1 MTKVK
6 LQFGRLYSACDFA
19 LRLKHIHLAGFKSFV
34 DPVSIPAPTNLTGI
48 VGPNGCGKSNVIDA
62 VRWVLG
68 ESKARELRGETL
80 QDVIFN
86 GSAQRKPAARAVV
99 ELLFDNSD
107 GRAPGQW
114 ASYAEISVKRVLT
127 RHGDSSY
134 FLNNVHVRRRDV
146 TDLILGTGLG
156 GDAYAIIEQGTI
168 SRLIEARPEDLRG
181 HLEEAA
187 GVSKYRERRRETEH
201 RLRDTRENLDR
212 VEDIRGE
219 LQRQIERL
227 TVQAEVARRYFDLQA
242 ERQWREAQLA
252 LVRRRDAQ
260 AVQARVLNDQLRVRV
275 EMDACGTTIRQAERQ
290 AEEERQR
297 QHENLNQLNQ
307 TQAAYYAAGA
317 EVTRLEQ
324 MMAHLREQRHRLEMD
339 LQRVDERQRALLAET
354 ASADHART
362 DTALALNA
370 AEAKIKRLEA
380 AWVSQK
386 SALPEVESAMLGTRA
401 AHTISQGQLAS
412 LQQDAALARNQREQS
427 MRSLQQLE
435 QRMDRLTQE
444 LGQLAQADP
453 LVIERMET
461 EHANAEAALIQADSH
476 LLAGRNRIETAEQ
489 AWRTAHATATETQ
502 RALHHCEAQYAA
514 LTRLQ
519 QQNEHSETQTAVWLA
534 RHKLTDCKRL
544 WQIIEVNPHWET
556 AVEAVLG
563 PRLEALAEIL
573 NADWLMDLPGTK
585 SPVTGLPLSRLD
597 FPLGG
602 TTTAPVDRNLL
613 PTDLA
618 PLAEQVRCQSPVLR
632 SFLDTVLAG
641 VGCVEDLPT
650 ALARHAELPW
660 ATTLVTPE
668 GHCVSAHSV
677 TLNALDPARQGILR
691 RTRELAE
698 LNAEKCRLQV
708 ANEASQRLLKEAET
722 ERNTARASLD
732 AMQQSQRV
740 AQTQAHQSQIRLLH
754 AREAAQRRA
763 ARQAQIEHDQAE
775 IAVQQTDETTRRT
788 DSETRLAHNR
798 TAIQALESQL
808 QSQRQDLQ
816 RVDAQLSALR
826 TAERE
831 AQQALQSEQM
841 VLHTMTLRLERYA
854 AETERQTGEALQL
867 ESHAT
872 RVRNE
877 LATLVEGPLMASL
890 QTALDER
897 HRAEATLVVA
907 REALEGSQQA
917 LRGHEQ
923 ARVQAEQALDPLRAR
938 LQALELKHQ
947 EARIKEAQFAEQL
960 AQHLPS
966 LSGPWAGFDEAA
978 VAATL
983 VAEDK
988 EARLSSEMIR
998 LHHEI
1003 EVLGAVNMVALA
1015 ELEAASERLGYLN
1028 AQVAD
1033 LEAAVATL
1041 EGAIA
1046 RIDAESRANLQ
1057 SVYDRVSLEFKTFFQ
1072 ELFGGGEAQ
1081 LVLTGEDILEAG
1093 LSIVAQPPGKKNSSI
1108 HLLSGGEKAL
1118 TALSLVFALFRLNP
1132 APFCLLDEVDAP
1144 LDDSNTE
1151 RYCRLVQKMSAETQ
1165 FLFITHNRLTME
1177 MARHLVGVTMPEP
1190 GVSRPV
1196 VVDVEGALQLT
1207 DNATPTPLSTQLS
1220 MT

>member
-1 MTKVK
+1 M
-6 LQFGRLYSACDFA
+6 
-19 LRLKHIHLAGFKSFV
+19 RLKHIHLAGFKSFV

-86 GSAQRKPAARAVV
+86 GSSQRKPAARAVV

-114 ASYAEISVKRVLT
+114 APYAEISVKRVLT
-127 RHGDSSY
+127 RNGDSSY

-168 SRLIEARPEDLRG
+168 SRLIEARPEEMRG

-219 LQRQIERL
+219 LRRQIERL
-227 TVQAEVARRYFDLQA
+227 TVQAEVARQYFDLQS

-260 AVQARVLNDQLRVRV
+260 SIQARVLNDQSRARI
-275 EMDACGTTIRQAERQ
+275 EMEACGAAIRQAERQ

-297 QHENLNQLNQ
+297 QHEALNHLNQ

-324 MMAHLREQRHRLEMD
+324 MMAHLREQRHRLGTD
-339 LQRVDERQRALLAET
+339 LQGAEERQRALLAET
-354 ASADHART
+354 TSTHHAHA
-362 DTALALNA
+362 DTARALN
-370 AEAKIKRLEA
+370 EAKARIAELESA
-380 AWVSQK
+380 CACQQ
-386 SALPEVESAMLGTRA
+386 SALPELESALRA
-401 AHTISQGQLAS
+401 ARTTHATSQGQLAS
-412 LQQDAALARNQREQS
+412 LRQDEALARNQHEQS
-427 MRSLQQLE
+427 VRNLQQLA

-444 LGQLAQADP
+444 LDRLPQAEP
-453 LVIERMET
+453 RVIERLEA
-461 EHANAEAALIQADSH
+461 EQADAEAALSQTDGR
-476 LLAGRNRIETAEQ
+476 LLACRDGIEAAEQ
-489 AWRTAHATATETQ
+489 AWRTAHAAVTEAQ
-502 RALHHCEAQYAA
+502 RALHHCEAQQAA

-519 QQNEHSETQTAVWLA
+519 QQSEQSEAQTAGWLA
-534 RHKLTDCKRL
+534 RHHLTDRQRL
-544 WQIIEVNPHWET
+544 WQTLEVNPRWET

-563 PRLEALAEIL
+563 PRLETVAEVL
-573 NADWLMDLPGTK
+573 NTDWLMDLPGAKPTEMG
-585 SPVTGLPLSRLD
+585 SSRTGLPLSRLD
-597 FPLGG
+597 FPLEGEG
-602 TTTAPVDRNLL
+602 APVFKEAL
-613 PTDLA
+613 PAGLK
-618 PLAEQVRCQSPVLR
+618 PLAEQVRCRAAVLQP
-632 SFLDTVLAG
+632 FLDAALAG
-641 VGCVEDLPT
+641 VGCAEDLPT
-650 ALARHAELPW
+650 ALAHHADLSW
-660 ATTLVTPE
+660 AVTLVTPE
-668 GHCVSAHSV
+668 GHRVSARGV
-677 TLNALDPARQGILR
+677 TLNAIDPARQGILR

-698 LNAEKCRLQV
+698 LSAEKARLQT
-708 ANEASQRLLKEAET
+708 ANEASQTALKAAEAD
-722 ERNTARASLD
+722 RNAAKTALEAAQS
-732 AMQQSQRV
+732 SQRA
-740 AQTQAHQSQIRLLH
+740 AQTEAHQGQIRLLQ
-754 AREAAQRRA
+754 AREAAQRSATR
-763 ARQAQIEHDQAE
+763 RAQIEHDQAE
-775 IAVQQTDETTRRT
+775 IAVLQTDETSRRV
-788 DSETRLAHNR
+788 DSEARLDHNR
-798 TAIQALESQL
+798 TAIRALDSRLQEQRQAL
-808 QSQRQDLQ
+808 QRI
-816 RVDAQLSALR
+816 DAQVSAQR

-831 AQQALQSEQM
+831 AQQALQSGQM
-841 VLHTMTLRLERYA
+841 SLHTLTLTLERYA
-854 AETERQTGEALQL
+854 AEVQRKGEEALQL
-867 ESHAT
+867 EQHAA
-872 RVRNE
+872 RVRKE
-877 LATLVEGPLMASL
+877 LAALDEGPLTASL

-897 HRAEATLVVA
+897 QQADANLVAA
-907 REALEGSQQA
+907 REALDGSQQA
-917 LRGHEQ
+917 LRAYEQ
-923 ARVQAEQALDPLRAR
+923 ARTQAEQGLDPLRAR

-947 EARIKEAQFAEQL
+947 EARLKEIQFAEQL
-960 AQHLPS
+960 AQFLQA
-966 LSGPWAGFDEAA
+966 LSGPWAGFDEATL
-978 VAATL
+978 AATL

-988 EARLSSEMIR
+988 EARLGSDMIR
-998 LHHEI
+998 LHREI
-1003 EVLGAVNMVALA
+1003 EALGAVNMVALA
-1015 ELEAASERLGYLN
+1015 ELEAARERLGYLD
-1028 AQVAD
+1028 AQAAD

-1057 SVYDRVSLEFKTFFQ
+1057 SVYDRVSLEFKAFFQ

-1081 LVLTGEDILEAG
+1081 LVLTGDDILEAG

-1207 DNATPTPLSTQLS
+1207 DNTAPTPTQTPLPIAGPDG
-1220 MT
+1220 

>member
-1 MTKVK
+1 M
-6 LQFGRLYSACDFA
+6 
-19 LRLKHIHLAGFKSFV
+19 RLKHIHLAGFKSFV

-99 ELLFDNSD
+99 ELLFDNTD

-127 RHGDSSY
+127 RNGDSSY

-168 SRLIEARPEDLRG
+168 SRLIEARPEEMRG

-219 LQRQIERL
+219 LRRQIERL
-227 TVQAEVARRYFDLQA
+227 TVQAAVARRYFDLQA

-252 LVRRRDAQ
+252 LVRQRDAQ
-260 AVQARVLNDQLRVRV
+260 VVQARVLNDQARVRV
-275 EMDACGTTIRQAERQ
+275 EMEACGATIRQAERQ

-297 QHENLNQLNQ
+297 QHEALNQLNQ

-324 MMAHLREQRHRLEMD
+324 TMAHLREQRHRLETD
-339 LQRVDERQRALLAET
+339 LHTTEGRQKTVLAEAAT
-354 ASADHART
+354 ADRART
-362 DTALALNA
+362 GTATALTE
-370 AEAKIKRLEA
+370 AEAKFKALKA
-380 AWVSQK
+380 AWAGQQ
-386 SALPEVESAMLGTRA
+386 SALPELESAMQA
-401 AHTISQGQLAS
+401 ARTTQAASQRQRAS
-412 LQQDAALARNQREQS
+412 LQQDEALARNQREQS
-427 MRSLQQLE
+427 MRNLQQLA
-435 QRMDRLTQE
+435 QRMDRLSQE
-444 LGQLAQADP
+444 LGRLPRAEP
-453 LVIERMET
+453 IIIERMET
-461 EHANAEAALIQADSH
+461 EHANAEAALIQADSG
-476 LLAGRNRIETAEQ
+476 LLASREGIEAAEQ
-489 AWRTAHATATETQ
+489 AWRTAHTALTEAQ
-502 RALHHCEAQYAA
+502 RALHHCEAQHAA
-514 LTRLQ
+514 LRRLQ
-519 QQNEHSETQTAVWLA
+519 QQSEHSEAQTADWLS
-534 RHKLTDCKRL
+534 RHALTGCPRF
-544 WQIIEVNPHWET
+544 WQVIEVDPRWET

-563 PRLEALAEIL
+563 PRLETLAETL
-573 NADWLMDLPGTK
+573 NTDWLTNLPSG
-585 SPVTGLPLSRLD
+585 RLD

-602 TTTAPVDRNLL
+602 AKTSVTGPL
-613 PTDLA
+613 PAGLT
-618 PLAEQVRCQSPVLR
+618 PLAGQVRCRVPALQAY
-632 SFLDTVLAG
+632 LDAVLAG
-641 VGCVEDLPT
+641 VGCAEDLPS
-650 ALARHAELPW
+650 ALAQHADLPW
-660 ATTLVTPE
+660 AVTLVTPE
-668 GHCVSAHSV
+668 GHCVSAQSV
-677 TLNALDPARQGILR
+677 TLNALDPARQGVLR
-691 RTRELAE
+691 RARELAE
-698 LNAEKCRLQV
+698 LSAEETRWQTV
-708 ANEASQRLLKEAET
+708 NTASQMALKGAEA

-732 AMQQSQRV
+732 AAQQSQRA
-740 AQTQAHQSQIRLLH
+740 AQTQAHQTQIRLLQ
-754 AREAAQRRA
+754 AREAAQRSAVR
-763 ARQAQIEHDQAE
+763 RAQIEQEQAE
-775 IAVQQTDETTRRT
+775 ITAQQTDETTRRS
-788 DSETRLAHNR
+788 DSEARLAHNL
-798 TAIQALESQL
+798 TAAQALESQL
-808 QSQRQDLQ
+808 QGQRQGLQ
-816 RVDAQLSALR
+816 RLDAQLTAQR

-831 AQQALQSEQM
+831 AQQAVQSGQM
-841 VLHTMTLRLERYA
+841 TLHTLTLTLERYA
-854 AETERQTGEALQL
+854 AEAERQTGETLQL
-867 ESHAT
+867 ETHAV
-872 RVRNE
+872 RLRNE
-877 LATLVEGPLMASL
+877 LATLVDGPLTVSL
-890 QTALDER
+890 QTALDEH
-897 HRAEATLVVA
+897 HRAEATLVAA
-907 REALEGSQQA
+907 RETLEGSQHA

-923 ARVQAEQALDPLRAR
+923 ARVQAEQTLDPLRLR
-938 LQALELKHQ
+938 LQTLELKHQ
-947 EARIKEAQFAEQL
+947 EARLKEAQFAEQL
-960 AQHLPS
+960 VQHLQE

-978 VAATL
+978 MATTL
-983 VAEDK
+983 LAEDK
-988 EARLSSEMIR
+988 EARLNSEMIR
-998 LHHEI
+998 LQSEI

-1015 ELEAASERLGYLN
+1015 ELEAASERLGYLD
-1028 AQVAD
+1028 AQAAD

-1046 RIDAESRANLQ
+1046 RIDAESRVNLQ
-1057 SVYDRVSLEFKTFFQ
+1057 SVYDRVSLEFKAFFQ

-1093 LSIVAQPPGKKNSSI
+1093 LTIVAQPPGKKNSSI

-1196 VVDVEGALQLT
+1196 VVDVEGALQLA
-1207 DNATPTPLSTQLS
+1207 DSVVPAQPSAPLPVT
-1220 MT
+1220 

>member
-1 MTKVK
+1 M
-6 LQFGRLYSACDFA
+6 
-19 LRLKHIHLAGFKSFV
+19 RLKHIHLAGFKSFV

-127 RHGDSSY
+127 RNGDSSY

-168 SRLIEARPEDLRG
+168 SRLIEARPEEMRG

-187 GVSKYRERRRETEH
+187 GVSKYRERRRETEN

-219 LQRQIERL
+219 LRRQIERL
-227 TVQAEVARRYFDLQA
+227 SVQAEVARRYFDLQSQ
-242 ERQWREAQLA
+242 RQWREAQLA

-260 AVQARVLNDQLRVRV
+260 AIQARVLNDQSRTRI
-275 EMDACGTTIRQAERQ
+275 EMEACAAAIHQAERQ

-297 QHENLNQLNQ
+297 QHEALNQLNQ

-324 MMAHLREQRHRLEMD
+324 TMAHLREQRHRLDRD
-339 LQRVDERQRALLAET
+339 LRSIEERQCTLSAET
-354 ASADHART
+354 ATADQEREATTR
-362 DTALALNA
+362 ALAD
-370 AEAKIKRLEA
+370 AESEMESLEA
-380 AWVSQK
+380 TWAGQRLALPK
-386 SALPEVESAMLGTRA
+386 AESALQTARA
-401 AHTISQGQLAS
+401 IHAASQRQLAG
-412 LQQDAALARNQREQS
+412 LQQDEALARNQREQS
-427 MRSLQQLE
+427 MRNLQQLA
-435 QRMDRLTQE
+435 QRMERLTQE
-444 LGQLAQADP
+444 LGRLLPVEAV
-453 LVIERMET
+453 VIERLET
-461 EHANAEAALIQADSH
+461 EQANAEAVLSQTDRD
-476 LLAGRNRIETAEQ
+476 LLADRDGIEAAEQ
-489 AWRTAHATATETQ
+489 AWRTAHTDVTEAQ
-502 RALHHCEAQYAA
+502 RALHHCEAQHAA
-514 LTRLQ
+514 LRRLQ
-519 QQNEHSETQTAVWLA
+519 QQSEQSEVQTADWLA
-534 RHKLTDCKRL
+534 RHALTGCPRL
-544 WQIIEVNPHWET
+544 WQVIEVDPRWET

-563 PRLEALAEIL
+563 PRLEALAETL
-573 NADWLMDLPGTK
+573 NADWLTN
-585 SPVTGLPLSRLD
+585 LPLGRLD
-597 FPLGG
+597 FPLSGAKASV
-602 TTTAPVDRNLL
+602 TDPLPVGL
-613 PTDLA
+613 T
-618 PLAEQVRCQSPVLR
+618 PLAGQVRCRVPALQAY
-632 SFLDTVLAG
+632 LDAVLAG
-641 VGCVEDLPT
+641 VGCAEDLPS
-650 ALARHAELPW
+650 ALAQHADLPW
-660 ATTLVTPE
+660 AVTLVTPE
-668 GHCVSAHSV
+668 GHSVSAQGV
-677 TLNALDPARQGILR
+677 TLNALDPARQGVLR
-691 RTRELAE
+691 RARELVELSTDETRLRAE
-698 LNAEKCRLQV
+698 
-708 ANEASQRLLKEAET
+708 NEACQATLKAAET
-722 ERNTARASLD
+722 GRSHARTRLD
-732 AMQQSQRV
+732 VAQQAQRT
-740 AQTQAHQSQIRLLH
+740 AQTQVHQTQIRLLQ
-754 AREAAQRRA
+754 AREAAQRSA
-763 ARQAQIEHDQAE
+763 ARRAQIEHEQAE
-775 IAVQQTDETTRRT
+775 ITQQQTDETARRT
-788 DSETRLAHNR
+788 AAEARLTDNR
-798 TAIQALESQL
+798 TGVQTLEAQL
-808 QSQRQDLQ
+808 QEQRQDLQ
-816 RVDAQLSALR
+816 RADAQLTAQR

-831 AQQALQSEQM
+831 AQQAFQSGQM
-841 VLHTMTLRLERYA
+841 ALHTLTLRLERYLSEA
-854 AETERQTGEALQL
+854 ERQTGEGVQL
-867 ESHAT
+867 EARAT
-872 RVRNE
+872 RLRSD
-877 LATLVEGPLMASL
+877 LASLVEAPLTATL

-897 HRAEATLVVA
+897 NRAETTLVTA
-907 REALEGSQQA
+907 REALENSQQT
-917 LRGHEQ
+917 LRRHEQ
-923 ARVQAEQALDPLRAR
+923 ARVQAEQALEPLRTR

-947 EARIKEAQFAEQL
+947 EAHFKEAQFAEQL
-960 AQHLPS
+960 AQHLQE
-966 LSGPWAGFDEAA
+966 LSGAWAGFDETAM
-978 VAATL
+978 AATL

-988 EARLSSEMIR
+988 EARLNGEVIR
-998 LHHEI
+998 LHGEI
-1003 EVLGAVNMVALA
+1003 ESLGAVNMVALA
-1015 ELEAASERLGYLN
+1015 ELDAASARLGYLD
-1028 AQVAD
+1028 AQAAD

-1057 SVYDRVSLEFKTFFQ
+1057 SVYDRVSLEFKAFFQ

-1093 LSIVAQPPGKKNSSI
+1093 LTIVAQPPGKKNSSI

-1196 VVDVEGALQLT
+1196 VVDVEGALQLA
-1207 DNATPTPLSTQLS
+1207 DNAVPAQLS
-1220 MT
+1220 